1 LKVIV
6 GRTISFYQ
14 IIKKGVHPLIDQL
27 LSVFW
32 AMVNEQFI
40 TILLVECENNQMTL
54 GDSCIVVKNNILI
67 KFANTY

>member
-1 LKVIV
+1 
-6 GRTISFYQ
+6 
-14 IIKKGVHPLIDQL
+14 
-27 LSVFW
+27 
-32 AMVNEQFI
+32 MVNEQFI